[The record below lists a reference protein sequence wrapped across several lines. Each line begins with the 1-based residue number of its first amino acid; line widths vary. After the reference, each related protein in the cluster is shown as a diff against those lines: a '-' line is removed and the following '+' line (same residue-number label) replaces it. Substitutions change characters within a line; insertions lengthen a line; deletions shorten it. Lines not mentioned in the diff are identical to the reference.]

1 MAKNTLHTQKSAT
14 DGPSVNPKFQAGKR
28 PAWSVEELER
38 AILVGDRAALA
49 AGITLVES
57 EVAEDVV
64 KAGALLEK
72 LLPHAGN
79 SVRLG
84 ISGVPGVGK
93 STFLE
98 SYGVHYL
105 ESNEKA
111 RLAVLAIDP
120 SSSRSHGAI
129 LGDKTRMVALGRH
142 ERAFIRPTASS
153 GALGGVAR
161 ATKAAI
167 VLCEAAG
174 YTHVFVETVGVGQSE
189 TAVSQ
194 MVDAF
199 LFLAMPGTGDELQG
213 IKKGIME
220 MADLI
225 AINKSEG
232 ERAPA
237 AKRTRVELQRAL
249 QLSTRDEFNWTPTIT
264 LISALESQGFEEL
277 DAAIDQCIRH
287 SRAQGWFDEK
297 RRRQAEYWY
306 EVEVQHA
313 LRSVLQQH
321 HGLQAAYEALRA
333 KVGQSELGP
342 LQASKLFIEELRRR
356 LDR

>member
-14 DGPSVNPKFQAGKR
+14 DGPSVNPKFQAGRR
-28 PAWSVEELER
+28 PAWTVEELER

-57 EVAEDVV
+57 EAAEDVV

-120 SSSRSHGAI
+120 SSSKSHGAI
-129 LGDKTRMVALGRH
+129 LGDKTRMVELGRH

-174 YTHVFVETVGVGQSE
+174 YTHIFVETVGVGQSE
-189 TAVSQ
+189 TTVSQ

-232 ERAPA
+232 EHAPA

-287 SRAQGWFDEK
+287 SRGQGWFDEK
-297 RRRQAEYWY
+297 RRRQSEYWF

-313 LRSVLQQH
+313 LRSVLQRH
-321 HGLQAAYEALRA
+321 DGLQAAYDDLRA
-333 KVGQSELGP
+333 KVGQSEVGP
-342 LQASKLFIEELRRR
+342 LQASKLFIEELKSR

>member
-1 MAKNTLHTQKSAT
+1 MAKKTLHTQKSPI

-28 PAWSVEELER
+28 PAWSAEELER
-38 AILVGDRAALA
+38 AILKGDRAALA

-57 EVAEDVV
+57 EVAEDTV
-64 KAGALLEK
+64 KAGTLLEK
-72 LLPHAGN
+72 LMPYAGN

-105 ESNEKA
+105 ESNEEV

-120 SSSRSHGAI
+120 SSSRSQGAI
-129 LGDKTRMVALGRH
+129 LGDKTRMVELGRH

-225 AINKSEG
+225 AINKCDG
-232 ERAPA
+232 DNAPA
-237 AKRTRVELQRAL
+237 VKRTRVELQRAL
-249 QLSTRDEFNWTPTIT
+249 QLSTRNEFNWTPTIT

-277 DAAIDQCIRH
+277 EGAIDQCIRH
-287 SRAQGWFDEK
+287 SRGQGWFEEK
-297 RRRQAEYWY
+297 RRQQAEYWF
-306 EVEVQHA
+306 EVEVKHS
-313 LRSVLQQH
+313 LRNVLQQH
-321 HGLQAAYEALRA
+321 SVLQAEYDSLRVQ
-333 KVGQSELGP
+333 VGQSELGP
-342 LQASKLFIEELRRR
+342 LQASKLFIEELRRQ
-356 LDR
+356 LDD